1 MAPSYSNGFGPN
13 TGYLP
18 RVRRNN
24 SVAANCRHLL
34 AGALQALQQSVKALR
49 NNRSGLLANLLTR
62 AAWQVRMNLT
72 ARRLLSFPHLLVGFF
87 VLLMLWG
94 EYWVFDS
101 RVASCKWDKWE
112 KWPAGATPHH
122 LVFVADPQL
131 IDPHSY
137 PDRPWLLSELTVLIT
152 DNYLRKGYKQLRTQL
167 QPDSVFF
174 LGDLFDGGREW
185 KTAVGDF
192 SDPRWAAG
200 HRPKNEQKH
209 VKTWNKKYGEGFWLK
224 EYARFSDMFIKDW
237 NTGGE
242 QPGPWQRGRKLVAGL
257 PGNHDLGFGDEIK
270 IPVRD
275 RFSAFFGDGNRVDV
289 IGNHTIVSVDTVSLS
304 ADSSDALTRADL
316 KSIYEPA
323 NIFLQ
328 DVQSLKQKAVE
339 KELRFWRGEVAEVAF
354 KHEVEDVSRPNLDN
368 VPRLN
373 PDQANGDF
381 PTILLSHVPLY
392 RDPGTPCGPLRE
404 HWPPLPK
411 PAGQT
416 EPVKPD
422 HRNAISVS
430 RGYQY
435 QNVLSEEDS
444 VKLVKSIGN
453 VVHAFSGDDHDYCEV
468 VHSDSKNNV
477 REITVKSLNMAMG
490 VPTPGFVMVSL
501 FNPVDDHGKPLP
513 GSPQQTLQTHL
524 CHLPNQISTF
534 IRYAVFGV
542 VCLAAIVVRA
552 LLMPV
557 LGFTPFTLAAD
568 QRPGAGGLLPTYK
581 DKVEDDGYYAHHNST
596 TAASGSSQFR
606 SSRLRSSS
614 LTSSAN
620 GFGGSGGAARAGSTG
635 RHKHY
640 GKKWGWAEKSGPR
653 IDIYRDDLYDSGK
666 SRSLGSSWRAAS
678 ARPRTSLGLMGREV
692 LACAWRVAWMVLLFW
707 AYLARKG

>member
-24 SVAANCRHLL
+24 TLAANCQHLL
-34 AGALQALQQSVKALR
+34 AGAVQGLQQLFMSLR
-49 NNRSGLLANLLTR
+49 SNRPGLFANLFTR
-62 AAWQVRMNLT
+62 AAWQIRMNLT
-72 ARRLLSFPHLLVGFF
+72 ARRLLSFPHLLFGFW

-101 RVASCKWDKWE
+101 RVGSCRWDKWE
-112 KWPAGATPHH
+112 KWPAGSTPHH
-122 LVFVADPQL
+122 LIFVADPQL

-137 PDRPWLLSELTVLIT
+137 PDRAWPLSELTVLIT
-152 DNYLRKGYKQLRTQL
+152 DNYLRKGYRQLRNQL

-192 SDPRWAAG
+192 SEPRWAAG
-200 HRPKNEQKH
+200 HRPKSERKH
-209 VKTWNKKYGEGFWLK
+209 VKAWNKKYGEGFWLK

-242 QPGPWQRGRKLVAGL
+242 QPGAWQRGRKLVAGL

-289 IGNHTIVSVDTVSLS
+289 IGNHTIVSVDSVSLS
-304 ADSSDALTRADL
+304 AGSSDLVSRVDL
-316 KSIYEPA
+316 KAIYEPTD
-323 NIFLQ
+323 IFLQ
-328 DVQSLKQKAVE
+328 NVKSMKQKAVE
-339 KELRFWRGEVAEVAF
+339 KELRFWRGEVGEVAF
-354 KHEVEDVSRPNLDN
+354 KHEVEDIAHPNLKN
-368 VPRLN
+368 VPHLN
-373 PDQANGDF
+373 PDKANSDF

-468 VHSDSKNNV
+468 VHSNSKDNV
-477 REITVKSLNMAMG
+477 REITVKSLSMAMG
-490 VPTPGFVMVSL
+490 VPTPAFVMVSL
-501 FNPVDDHGKPLP
+501 FNPVDGHGKPLP
-513 GSPQQTLQTHL
+513 GSPEQTLQTHL

-534 IRYAVFGV
+534 IKYAIFGV
-542 VCLAAIVVRA
+542 ICLAAIIVRA
-552 LLMPV
+552 VLMPIM
-557 LGFTPFTLAAD
+557 GFTPFTLAAD
-568 QRPGAGGLLPTYK
+568 QSPGSGLLPTYK
-581 DKVEDDGYYAHHNST
+581 DKVEDDGPYSHNST
-596 TAASGSSQFR
+596 SATSGSSQYR
-606 SSRLRSSS
+606 ASRLRSSS
-614 LTSSAN
+614 LTSN
-620 GFGGSGGAARAGSTG
+620 GAARAGSAG
-635 RHKHY
+635 RHKHH

-653 IDIYRDDLYDSGK
+653 IDIYRADPYDSGK
-666 SRSLGSSWRAAS
+666 SRSLGSTWRAAT
-678 ARPRTSLGLMGREV
+678 ARPRTSFGLMVREV
-692 LACAWRVAWMVLLFW
+692 LSCTWRVAWLTVLFW
-707 AYLARKG
+707 AYLAHTG

>member
-1 MAPSYSNGFGPN
+1 
-13 TGYLP
+13 
-18 RVRRNN
+18 
-24 SVAANCRHLL
+24 
-34 AGALQALQQSVKALR
+34 
-49 NNRSGLLANLLTR
+49 
-62 AAWQVRMNLT
+62 MNLT

-152 DNYLRKGYKQLRTQL
+152 DNYLRKGYRQLRTQL

-192 SDPRWAAG
+192 SDP
-200 HRPKNEQKH
+200 
-209 VKTWNKKYGEGFWLK
+209 
-224 EYARFSDMFIKDW
+224 SDMFIKDW

-339 KELRFWRGEVAEVAF
+339 KELRFWRGEVAEVAL

-568 QRPGAGGLLPTYK
+568 QGPGAGGLLPTYK

-606 SSRLRSSS
+606 SSRLRSS
-614 LTSSAN
+614 
-620 GFGGSGGAARAGSTG
+620 
-635 RHKHY
+635 
-640 GKKWGWAEKSGPR
+640 
-653 IDIYRDDLYDSGK
+653 DDLYDSGK